1 LRRLLLVHPVA
12 KRLLTARRVSTEN
25 EVCGGDH
32 TDLPRDRAKG
42 SAAVFP
48 KDEWK
53 KKPTIRGEG
62 L

>member
-1 LRRLLLVHPVA
+1 VA